1 MIENTGDPAAHEMLG
16 RIESGS
22 VASLVAALNDLGD
35 DDRRAL
41 ARRLPAHL
49 AERARAGFDG
59 GRVATR
65 YRMAGAACLG
75 GAQQVA
81 SWLHRRELARAE
93 TEGDTGHVMA
103 VLARRP
109 ETWRRDLAVR
119 LVRRLR
125 PGTGPLWWR
134 VQARGNWELAAA
146 LVIETG
152 AEPPENDA
160 FVSGWVAR
168 LAYQQRM
175 RHGAPV
181 VGDDRLLDHMLPRL
195 FQAQGVAEMLESNRL
210 WSDGHTIVGELA
222 ALSATGRVP
231 RQALIDGCV
240 SRFLTGV
247 AASEAGPF
255 VALWRELA
263 PRVAELPVADLV
275 RVLPSASSPVVQ
287 LAVEELQRA
296 ESEGALGDELFAEAA
311 EALAY
316 RPEKKYMTAAVKWIA
331 AAPPARG
338 GLAVGALAAV
348 LLVDTPSLRER
359 AVRAAVKLAP
369 HACAPDRDAIREA
382 AARLPADLR
391 VRLAAGFGAVEEPV
405 EEPGA
410 APTLTA
416 RPLPALDPPI
426 ASVAE
431 LAAELDRPLWPES
444 PARFERILAA
454 LVTLTCQ
461 DRDAVVAGLQP
472 WWRSNWQHPFDA
484 GAYAS
489 WYGEDI
495 RFLLERCVLAVVSP
509 ADSRALTSACA
520 GYHRA
525 DTDPAPQRFVRRRF
539 LEVVS
544 LLERGETIPVLLATP
559 TSATGHVDAATLVA
573 RMELLGETEPP
584 AHDFAQAL
592 LRLPRRIDPDAAA
605 RSEQLPS
612 QTDQLP
618 SQTGQLPSQTGQLPS
633 QTGQLP
639 SQTGQLPS
647 QTGQLASQA
656 GLLLARVEQL
666 PSRAGRLLA
675 SVLRAGG
682 LPDPVV
688 TWAME
693 TFARPEYYHE
703 SQEEAHARLTPP
715 DGVPEQVAALW
726 TLAPKPGYPAYSRD
740 MVWWPP
746 VMPSHREAVAAHV
759 LECLPW
765 FMTGSDGQVQAVAA
779 LAHGDGPAGIATA
792 SAIVI
797 GMGHERAAER
807 AEAADAII
815 TLAARGELPGA
826 DLGVA
831 VARIVRGGQVK
842 LNRITGVLD
851 EVTAAGAHAEVW
863 AALARALPLL
873 LPGPGE
879 KARAGLGELLKVAV
893 RAAAQAGARGELPGL
908 AELAARKGSSLVVHE
923 ARRLSA
929 VISA

>member
-1 MIENTGDPAAHEMLG
+1 MIENTVGPAVQYVLG
-16 RIESGS
+16 RIENGS
-22 VASLVAALNDLGD
+22 VASLVTALNGLGD

-41 ARRLPAHL
+41 ARLLPAHL
-49 AERARAGFDG
+49 AERTRAGADG
-59 GRVATR
+59 GRVVTR
-65 YRMAGAACLG
+65 YRLAGAACFG
-75 GAQQVA
+75 GAEQVA
-81 SWLHRRELARAE
+81 AWLYRRELAWVE
-93 TEGDTGHVMA
+93 TGDDTGHVLA

-134 VQARGNWELAAA
+134 MQARGNWELAAA
-146 LVIETG
+146 LVAETG

-160 FVSGWVAR
+160 FVAGWVAR
-168 LAYQQRM
+168 LAYRQRM
-175 RHGAPV
+175 RREAPAL
-181 VGDDRLLDHMLPRL
+181 GDDRLLDHMLPRL
-195 FQAQGVAEMLESNRL
+195 FQAQGVAEVLESNRL
-210 WSDGHTIVGELA
+210 WSDGPTIVGELA

-231 RQALIDGCV
+231 RQALLDGCV

-247 AASEAGPF
+247 VAGEAGPF

-263 PRVAELPVADLV
+263 PRVAEIPVADLV
-275 RVLPSASSPVVQ
+275 RMLPSASSPVVQ
-287 LAVEELQRA
+287 LAVEELRRA
-296 ESEGALGDELFAEAA
+296 ESEGALADELFAEAA

-331 AAPPARG
+331 AAPPPRG
-338 GLAVGALAAV
+338 GRAVGALAAV
-348 LLVDTPSLRER
+348 FLVDTPSLRER

-369 HACAPDRDAIREA
+369 HASAQDRDAVREA

-391 VRLAAGFGAVEEPV
+391 VRLAAGFGAVEEIT
-405 EEPGA
+405 EDAGA

-416 RPLPALDPPI
+416 RPLPAPDPPI

-431 LAAELDRPLWPES
+431 LAAELGRPLWPES

-454 LVTLTCQ
+454 LVTLTCH

-472 WWRSNWQHPFDA
+472 WWESNWQHPFDA

-495 RFLLERCVLAVVSP
+495 RFLLERCALAVVSP
-509 ADSRALTSACA
+509 ADSRALTAAC
-520 GYHRA
+520 GEHRGP

-573 RMELLGETEPP
+573 RMELLGEAEPP

-592 LRLPRRIDPDAAA
+592 LRLPRLIEPEPVA
-605 RSEQLPS
+605 RAEK
-612 QTDQLP
+612 
-618 SQTGQLPSQTGQLPS
+618 
-633 QTGQLP
+633 
-639 SQTGQLPS
+639 
-647 QTGQLASQA
+647 
-656 GLLLARVEQL
+656 L
-666 PSRAGRLLA
+666 PSRAGRRLA
-675 SVLRAGG
+675 EVLRAGG

-693 TFARPEYYHE
+693 KHARPAYYHE
-703 SQEEAHARLTPP
+703 SLEEAHARLVPP
-715 DGVPEQVAALW
+715 EGVPEQVAVVW
-726 TLAPKPGYPAYSRD
+726 TLMPKTGYPAYSRD

-746 VMPSHREAVAAHV
+746 IMPSHREAAAAQV

-765 FMTGSDGQVQAVAA
+765 FMTGSDGQVAVVAA
-779 LAHGDGPAGIATA
+779 LAHGDGPAGLATA

-797 GMGHERAAER
+797 GMGHDRAAER
-807 AEAADAII
+807 AKAADAII
-815 TLAARGELPGA
+815 TLAAHGELPAG
-826 DLGVA
+826 DLGLA
-831 VARIVRGGQVK
+831 VARLVRGEQVK
-842 LNRITGVLD
+842 LNRVTGVLD

-879 KARAGLGELLKVAV
+879 KVRAGLGELLKVAV
-893 RAAAQAGARGELPGL
+893 RAAAQAGARAELPGL
-908 AELAARKGSSLVVHE
+908 AELAARKGSSLVLHE
-923 ARRLSA
+923 ARRLRE